1 MADLT
6 PPAASGRIF
15 ISYRREE
22 TAYPAG
28 WLYER
33 LAERF
38 GAGQVFKDVDSIQLG
53 DDFVEVITRA
63 VGSCDVLLALIG
75 DEWLRISDS
84 YGRRRIDD
92 PEDFVRLEI
101 EAALTREVRVIPI
114 LVDGA
119 SMPSADELPDSLT
132 ALVRRQALELSP
144 SRFEF
149 DTNRLFR
156 VVDWTLA
163 DVRTAQDAAAD
174 EPTQVA
180 EPPRTA
186 AGETRTTPA
195 SDGARPVAASKAAR
209 GDAARQTGA
218 ELDSDRRGAKETAG
232 RLRARPW
239 ILAGIG
245 AGIVLVIVIAVVVAN
260 SLRPPTPG
268 GSAADGQVRTTGGI
282 DVDSST
288 VTSPEDLQLGGLTAV
303 SRREPD
309 PPQVGDTVTVNY
321 SLTNVGEQPVQLAY
335 TFVGVRDPAD
345 SNRDTEDVNE
355 GATLKPGETVK
366 AQGRVLLD
374 AAGGWQLWPCYAL
387 SDGTL
392 CPDKWRVF
400 FVLTS

>member
-1 MADLT
+1 MT
-6 PPAASGRIF
+6 EPTPAASGRIF
-15 ISYRREE
+15 VSYRREE

-75 DEWLRISDS
+75 DEWLNISDS
-84 YGRRRIDD
+84 DGRRRIDD

-101 EAALTREVRVIPI
+101 EAALSRQVRVIPI

-119 SMPSADELPDSLT
+119 SMPSADELPDSL
-132 ALVRRQALELSP
+132 APLVRRQALELSP

-163 DVRTAQDAAAD
+163 DVRTAQDAAAGK
-174 EPTQVA
+174 PAQVA
-180 EPPRTA
+180 EAPRTA
-186 AGETRTTPA
+186 AVEIRTSPA
-195 SDGARPVAASKAAR
+195 PDGARPVAASSSAWGA
-209 GDAARQTGA
+209 AARQAGA
-218 ELDSDRRGAKETAG
+218 EPDSDRGGAEEKAG
-232 RLRARPW
+232 RRGGRPW
-239 ILAGIG
+239 ILAGIA
-245 AGIVLVIVIAVVVAN
+245 AGIVLIVVIAVIVAN
-260 SLRPPTPG
+260 ALRPPTPD
-268 GSAADGQVRTTGGI
+268 GSAADGQAPPTGGI
-282 DVDSST
+282 DVDTST
-288 VTSPEDLQLGGLTAV
+288 ATSPEDLQLSGLTAV

-309 PPQVGDTVTVNY
+309 PPQVGDTVTVRY
-321 SLTNVGEQPVQLAY
+321 SLTNVGEQPIQLAN

-345 SNRDTEDVNE
+345 SNRDTEDENE
-355 GATLKPGETVK
+355 GATLKRGESVT

-374 AAGGWQLWPCYAL
+374 AAGKWELWPCYAL

-392 CPDKWRVF
+392 CPSKWRVF
-400 FVLTS
+400 FVLTR

>member
-1 MADLT
+1 MT
-6 PPAASGRIF
+6 EPTPAASGRIF
-15 ISYRREE
+15 VSYRREE

-75 DEWLRISDS
+75 DEWLNISDS

-101 EAALTREVRVIPI
+101 EAALSRQVRVIPI

-119 SMPSADELPDSLT
+119 SMPSADELPDSL
-132 ALVRRQALELSP
+132 APLVRRQALELSP

-163 DVRTAQDAAAD
+163 DVRTAQDAAAGK
-174 EPTQVA
+174 PAQVA
-180 EPPRTA
+180 EAPRTA
-186 AGETRTTPA
+186 AVEIRTSPA
-195 SDGARPVAASKAAR
+195 PDGARPVAASSSAR
-209 GDAARQTGA
+209 GAAAKQAGA
-218 ELDSDRRGAKETAG
+218 EPDSDRGGAEEKAG
-232 RLRARPW
+232 RRGGRPW
-239 ILAGIG
+239 SLAGI
-245 AGIVLVIVIAVVVAN
+245 AVGIVLIVVIAVIVAN
-260 SLRPPTPG
+260 ALRPPTPD
-268 GSAADGQVRTTGGI
+268 GSAADGQAPPTGGI
-282 DVDSST
+282 DVDTST
-288 VTSPEDLQLGGLTAV
+288 ATSPEDLQLSGLTAV

-309 PPQVGDTVTVNY
+309 PPQVGDTVTVRY
-321 SLTNVGEQPVQLAY
+321 SLTNVGEQPIQLAN

-345 SNRDTEDVNE
+345 SNRDTEDENE
-355 GATLKPGETVK
+355 GTTLKRGESVT

-374 AAGGWQLWPCYAL
+374 AAGKWELWPCYAL

-392 CPDKWRVF
+392 CPSKWRVF
-400 FVLTS
+400 FVLTR

>member
-1 MADLT
+1 MAEPT
-6 PPAASGRIF
+6 PPAATGRIF
-15 ISYRREE
+15 VSYRREE

-75 DEWLRISDS
+75 EEWLTVSDS

-92 PEDFVRLEI
+92 PDDFVRLEI
-101 EAALTREVRVIPI
+101 EAALTRQVRVIPI

-119 SMPSADELPDSLT
+119 SMPSADELPGSL
-132 ALVRRQALELSP
+132 AGLVRRQALELSP

-163 DVRTAQDAAAD
+163 DVRTAQDATAQ
-174 EPTQVA
+174 EPVQVA
-180 EPPRTA
+180 EPVSTA
-186 AGETRTTPA
+186 AVESRNTPVSDTTRPA
-195 SDGARPVAASKAAR
+195 AASSPAH
-209 GDAARQTGA
+209 GDAARPAGTA
-218 ELDSDRRGAKETAG
+218 SDMDGGGPGEEPRRP
-232 RLRARPW
+232 RARPW
-239 ILAGIG
+239 ILAAIG
-245 AGIVLVIVIAVVVAN
+245 AGIVLIVVIAIIIAN
-260 SLRPPTPG
+260 SLRPSTS
-268 GSAADGQVRTTGGI
+268 SATGGI

-288 VTSPEDLQLGGLTAV
+288 VTSPDRLQLSGLTAV
-303 SRREPD
+303 TRRDPD
-309 PPQVGDTVTVNY
+309 PPQVGDTVTVSY
-321 SLTNVGEQPVQLAY
+321 SLKNVGEQPIQLAN
-335 TFVGVRDPAD
+335 TFVGVRDPA
-345 SNRDTEDVNE
+345 NTNGDTEDANE
-355 GATLKPGETVK
+355 GITLEPGESVN

-374 AAGGWQLWPCYAL
+374 AAGRWQLWPCYAL

-392 CPDKWRVF
+392 CPDKWRLF